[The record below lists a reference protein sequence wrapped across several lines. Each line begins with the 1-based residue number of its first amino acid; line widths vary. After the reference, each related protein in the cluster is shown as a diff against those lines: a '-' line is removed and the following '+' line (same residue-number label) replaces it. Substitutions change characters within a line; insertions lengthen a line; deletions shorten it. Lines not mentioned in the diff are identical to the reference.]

1 MNHLDDGFETVEEY
15 IASLFK
21 IINKLERE
29 QATQMNRSL
38 KINHEHIN
46 SKISH
51 VDTSYIA
58 SLEHLNSYLLMND
71 PATTEC
77 PVCHVAIL
85 PSMTVRNGAHVYCS
99 LVLDK
104 MDANEKRLVNMQ
116 HPNNMPPSMRGG

>member
-1 MNHLDDGFETVEEY
+1 
-15 IASLFK
+15 
-21 IINKLERE
+21 
-29 QATQMNRSL
+29 MNRSL

-51 VDTSYIA
+51 VDTYYIA